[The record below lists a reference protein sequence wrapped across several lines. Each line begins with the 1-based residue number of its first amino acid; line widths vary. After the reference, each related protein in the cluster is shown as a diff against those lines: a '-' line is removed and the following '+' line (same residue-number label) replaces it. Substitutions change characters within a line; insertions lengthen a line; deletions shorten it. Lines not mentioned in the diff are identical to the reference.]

1 MTESSLAGRRILV
14 TGAASGIG
22 AATARR
28 LATLG
33 ASLALTDFNADVS
46 VVAAEI
52 GAWSVIA
59 DVRDEV
65 EVAAAVTGAH
75 AALGGLDGLVNCA
88 GVATVKR
95 LEDTSV
101 EDWRRLIDTNM
112 TGVFLFCRAAAPL
125 LRAAGAASI
134 VNLASAS
141 GLTPS
146 FAGAAYGASK
156 AGVIMLSKSLARELA
171 PTVRVNAVCPG
182 VVETPM
188 FTAMAGTDAATI
200 ASIKAGYALQRL
212 AQPEEIADAI
222 AFLCGP
228 QSAFITGVALAVDG
242 GRSFH

>member
-1 MTESSLAGRRILV
+1 MTEPSLTGRRILV

-28 LATLG
+28 LAALG
-33 ASLALTDFNADVS
+33 ASLALTDSNDSVA

-52 GAWSVIA
+52 GAWSRTA
-59 DVRDEV
+59 DVRDEA
-65 EVAAAVTGAH
+65 EVTAAVTGAH
-75 AALGGLDGLVNCA
+75 GALGGLDGLVNCA

-95 LEDTSV
+95 LEDTSL
-101 EDWRRLIDTNM
+101 EDWRSLIDTNM

-125 LRAAGAASI
+125 LRAVGAASI

-188 FTAMAGTDAATI
+188 FTAMAGTDEATI
-200 ASIKAGYALQRL
+200 AGIKAGYALQRL
-212 AQPEEIADAI
+212 AQSEEIADAI